1 MLTNMEMA
9 DPRLS
14 TAGQRFVAATL
25 EALDVRTGA
34 TFGFRDPGL
43 SPNLYLLLASF
54 LSLFLELLLIR
65 WVPSQVRVIA
75 YYGNIMLLS
84 SFLGLGCG
92 AMLAQRG
99 FRLTRLFAPLLFVLI
114 VTVAALKGIEFKQ
127 GPDEFRFLFAAGTSS
142 TTLPIVAIFALNTSL
157 FLPLGELI
165 GGYFSKMP
173 PLRAYAWD
181 ISGAIAGTL
190 LFGLFSFSRFSP
202 VLGFTFVMVGFLVF
216 CTSRRELIWNGLFF
230 TVILAIVTYHLST
243 HGIWSPYN
251 LISVRE
257 IETSGAGKPVSVPR
271 ANLSTRP
278 DPSFYIVQVNGD
290 FYMMNGTIDVQRYT
304 NRAKVA
310 DLNEQYMLPYKFR
323 PAPRDVLVVG
333 SGGGVDVEAALL
345 SGASRIDALEIDPV
359 IIQLGRSFNA
369 SQSYN
374 DPRVTIVNTDA
385 RPFFRRT
392 DKTYDMIVFGFLD
405 SQSLFSQMSSIRLDG
420 YVYTR
425 ESFREAFQL
434 LRSGGLMSVSFFSGG
449 QLWLL
454 DRLIA
459 MVRSATG
466 ALPLVFTRPT
476 GQVVILAP
484 KGYLPAQA
492 ADLQFYRH
500 IERTPPETEEA
511 VDDWP
516 YLYLRRRSI
525 PVDYL
530 FIIGF
535 LLLLSSI
542 FVFASV
548 ERNTRSLDFHFLF
561 LGAAFLLLETKSITT
576 VALFF
581 GTTWLVS
588 MVVILGVLIMVLIA
602 NAVASMLPVSYA
614 WIYLPL
620 VGSVCLLY
628 YLSTSTVLSWPSYA
642 RLVYC
647 LVLIPLPIFFAG
659 LIFSLSFRAHLSPGT
674 AFGSNLVGAMVGG
687 FVEYAGMMTG
697 TRVLLLLVLA
707 LYLVSF
713 LTRPRIGL
721 SS

>member
-1 MLTNMEMA
+1 MA
-9 DPRLS
+9 NPNLGIAGQKFL
-14 TAGQRFVAATL
+14 TAGPEPTEVQ
-25 EALDVRTGA
+25 TGA
-34 TFGFRDPGL
+34 IFGFKGPGL

-54 LSLFLELLLIR
+54 LSLFVELLLIR

-92 AMLAQRG
+92 AILAQRCL
-99 FRLTRLFAPLLFVLI
+99 RLTRLFAPLLFVLI
-114 VTVAALKGIEFKQ
+114 VTVAALKGIQFKQ

-142 TTLPIVAIFALNTSL
+142 TTLPIVSIFALNTLL

-165 GGYFSKMP
+165 GGYFSKVT

-190 LFGLFSFSRFSP
+190 LFGLFSFSWFSP
-202 VLGFTFVMVGFLVF
+202 VLGFAFAMVGFLVF
-216 CTSRRELIWNGLFF
+216 CANGRELIWNVLFF
-230 TVILAIVTYHLST
+230 AFTIIILTYYLPT

-257 IETSGAGKPVSVPR
+257 MGTSGALKPVSTPR
-271 ANLSTRP
+271 ENIATRS
-278 DPSFYIVQVNGD
+278 DPPFYMVQVNGD
-290 FYMMNGTIDVQRYT
+290 FYMMNGTIDLRRYT
-304 NRAKVA
+304 NKAKVSE
-310 DLNEQYMLPYKFR
+310 LNEQYLLPYKLR
-323 PAPRDVLVVG
+323 PSPKDVLVVG

-345 SGASRIDALEIDPV
+345 AGADRIDALEIDPV

-374 DPRVTIVNTDA
+374 DPRVTIANTDA

-392 DKTYDMIVFGFLD
+392 DKTYDVIVFGFLD

-420 YVYTR
+420 YVYTQ
-425 ESFREAFQL
+425 ESFQEAFQL
-434 LRSGGLMSVSFFSGG
+434 LRPGGLLSVSFFSGG
-449 QLWLL
+449 HLWML
-454 DRLIA
+454 DRLIT

-466 ALPLVFTRPT
+466 SLPMVFIKPT

-484 KGYLPAQA
+484 KGYLPAQITG
-492 ADLQFYRH
+492 LRSYRQ
-500 IERTPPETEEA
+500 IARTPHEVEA
-511 VDDWP
+511 ALDDWP
-516 YLYLRRRSI
+516 YLYLRSRSI

-530 FIIGF
+530 FTIGS

-542 FVFASV
+542 FVFTSLA
-548 ERNTRSLDFHFLF
+548 RNTRALDLNFLF

-602 NAVASMLPVSYA
+602 NAVASMFPGSSA
-614 WIYLPL
+614 WLYVPL

-628 YLSTSTVLSWPSYA
+628 YVSPSTVLSWPAYA

-647 LVLIPLPIFFAG
+647 LIFVPLPIFFAG
-659 LIFSLSFRAHLSPGT
+659 LIFSLDFRTHENPGM

-697 TRVLLLLVLA
+697 TKMLLLFIIA
-707 LYLVSF
+707 LYLGSF
-713 LTRPRIGL
+713 LVRQRL
-721 SS
+721 VASS